1 MQDSH
6 PLLLL
11 WMQPS
16 TSTSLRQVPCSRTS
30 CCLKTPN
37 WRAACCPA
45 HFCSCLL
52 ILVLKRQQQQQL
64 APHGRCR
71 RDCLCSNTLDK
82 GHSDSHKSFVVR
94 LPEIPASCQTTYH
107 RLLLFPLPPLLT
119 PTPQTLVPPYQCLV
133 RFPPRTPKP
142 TKPLSSSLPAPL
154 QNTN

>member
-6 PLLLL
+6 PVLLL

-16 TSTSLRQVPCSRTS
+16 TSTPLRHVPCSRTS

-37 WRAACCPA
+37 WRPACCPA

-52 ILVLKRQQQQQL
+52 MLVLKQQQQQQL

-71 RDCLCSNTLDK
+71 RGCLCSNTLDK
-82 GHSDSHKSFVVR
+82 GHSGSHKSFAAG
-94 LPEIPASCQTTYH
+94 LPEIPASCQTPYH

-119 PTPQTLVPPYQCLV
+119 PTQQTLVPPNQCLLP
-133 RFPPRTPKP
+133 FCALDPKP
-142 TKPLSSSLPAPL
+142 YKTSFLSHPAPL